1 MGDYI
6 ITITNKGK
14 PAFAAECEA
23 FAGCAVLDGKTC
35 NSFLLGNGTPIAD
48 AMAVAALQSLV
59 DEVKRRRG
67 RKFRRLV
74 KEIRKHGKQRRDE

>member
-1 MGDYI
+1 MGDYV

-14 PAFAAECEA
+14 PAFAAECET

-35 NSFLLGNGTPIAD
+35 NAFILGNGTPIAE
-48 AMAVAALQSLV
+48 AMAVASLQSLV

-74 KEIRKHGKQRRDE
+74 KELRKHGRQRRDE